1 MGRRGKDD
9 GEVNIRDKLKEALAE
24 DIGSGDVTSEALIPE
39 GHVSCAFFLAKE
51 GGVLCGLPF
60 ALEVFRFLDPN
71 LETEPSFQDGDLLEP
86 GTVFCRI
93 KGLTR
98 AILSGER
105 VALNL
110 LCRLSGIATMT
121 HRFVQLVEGTGARI
135 LDTRKTTPLWRDL
148 EKYAVRTGGGM
159 NHRMGLYDMVLI
171 KDNHIRA
178 KGGIKEAIKAA
189 RESIRPGM
197 MVEIEVTNFEEFQ
210 EALKEKADWIMLDNM
225 SPLEMRRCVEV
236 GKSKAILEASGGI
249 NERNIREVAESGVDF
264 ISLGA
269 LTHSVKA
276 LDISLELEE
285 N

>member
-1 MGRRGKDD
+1 M
-9 GEVNIRDKLKEALAE
+9 NIREKLKEALQE
-24 DIGSGDVTSEALIPE
+24 DIGSGDVTSDALIPE
-39 GHVSCAFFLAKE
+39 GSVSRAYFLAKE
-51 GGVLCGLPF
+51 KGILCGLNF
-60 ALEVFRFLDPN
+60 ALEAFKILDPN
-71 LETEPSFQDGDLLEP
+71 LEAEIYFREGDLLEP
-86 GTVFCRI
+86 KTIFCRI
-93 KGLTR
+93 RGLTR

-110 LCRLSGIATMT
+110 LCHLSGIATMT
-121 HRFVQLVEGTGARI
+121 FKLVQLIDGTGVRI

-148 EKYAVRTGGGM
+148 EKYAVRTGGGL

-178 KGGIKEAIKAA
+178 KGGIKEAIRAA
-189 RESIRPGM
+189 REAIRPGM

-225 SPLEMRRCVEV
+225 SPSEMRRCVEL
-236 GKSKAILEASGGI
+236 GKGKAILEASGGI
-249 NERNIREVAESGVDF
+249 NERNIREIAESGVDF

>member
-1 MGRRGKDD
+1 M
-9 GEVNIRDKLKEALAE
+9 NIKERLKEALQE
-24 DIGSGDVTSEALIPE
+24 DIGSGDITSEILIPE
-39 GHVSCAFFLAKE
+39 RSISKAYFLAKE
-51 GGVLCGLPF
+51 KGILCGLPF
-60 ALEVFRFLDPN
+60 ALEALKILDPN
-71 LETEPSFQDGDLLEP
+71 LEAEIYSEDGSPLEP
-86 GTVFCRI
+86 GTIFCRL

-105 VALNL
+105 LALNL
-110 LCRLSGIATMT
+110 LCHLSGIATMT
-121 HRFVQLVEGTGARI
+121 QRLVKLIEGTGARI

-178 KGGIKEAIKAA
+178 SGGIRNAIRKAKEKA
-189 RESIRPGM
+189 RPGM
-197 MVEIEVTNFEEFQ
+197 LVEVEVSSLEEFEE
-210 EALKEKADWIMLDNM
+210 ALEENPDWIMLDNM
-225 SPLEMRRCVEV
+225 PLFQMMSCVSL
-236 GKSKAILEASGGI
+236 GKGKVTLEASGGI
-249 NERNIREVAESGVDF
+249 NERNIKEVAESGVDF

-285 N
+285 NK

>member
-1 MGRRGKDD
+1 M
-9 GEVNIRDKLKEALAE
+9 NIKERLKEALQE
-24 DIGSGDVTSEALIPE
+24 DIGSGDITSEILIPE
-39 GHVSCAFFLAKE
+39 RSISKAYFLAKE
-51 GGVLCGLPF
+51 KGILCGLPF
-60 ALEVFRFLDPN
+60 ALEALKILDPN
-71 LETEPSFQDGDLLEP
+71 LEAEIYSEDGSLLEP
-86 GTVFCRI
+86 GTIFCRL

-105 VALNL
+105 LALNL
-110 LCRLSGIATMT
+110 LCHLSGIATMT
-121 HRFVQLVEGTGARI
+121 QRLVKLIEGTGARI

-178 KGGIKEAIKAA
+178 SGGIRNAIRKAKEKA
-189 RESIRPGM
+189 RPGM
-197 MVEIEVTNFEEFQ
+197 LVEVEVSSLEEFEE
-210 EALKEKADWIMLDNM
+210 ALEENPDWIMLDNM
-225 SPLEMRRCVEV
+225 PLFQMMSCVSL
-236 GKSKAILEASGGI
+236 GKGKVTLEASGGI
-249 NERNIREVAESGVDF
+249 NERNIKEVAESGVDF

-285 N
+285 NK